1 MISPLKWQEPT
12 AYTKAKVERDGKG
25 VLVRILNGA
34 TYITLNREGIYF
46 KQGLRSGLRRW
57 YEVLYCQFL
66 TDTQNGVVYT
76 VLALYNDLGREFARY
91 ALGAEVTQAQITA
104 LLQQIGKDIREE
116 QVEQAEQQGEASPEP
131 PRPPLQP
138 EIPLVSTDVTLMPT
152 QFSAL
157 VHQEMEEWAV
167 QQGFQ
172 KKSAG
177 TLAWIR
183 QEGEEYLQFW
193 IRISPLGTN
202 LFAGSSFQVLLQ
214 RSTSPQTNSQLSE
227 GTRQRL
233 TESLNAE
240 ELEQVR
246 ALQNEVITCLP
257 VPPPDF
263 GQPKVHESL
272 LAYLKEQFQPIE
284 AGYTPQ
290 SDIWFRYRTQQD
302 VRLWMEML
310 REWLSRIW

>member
-1 MISPLKWQEPT
+1 M
-12 AYTKAKVERDGKG
+12 
-25 VLVRILNGA
+25 
-34 TYITLNREGIYF
+34 
-46 KQGLRSGLRRW
+46 
-57 YEVLYCQFL
+57 
-66 TDTQNGVVYT
+66 
-76 VLALYNDLGREFARY
+76 
-91 ALGAEVTQAQITA
+91 
-104 LLQQIGKDIREE
+104 
-116 QVEQAEQQGEASPEP
+116 QVEQAEEQEEASPEP
-131 PRPPLQP
+131 IRPQPQP
-138 EIPLVSTDVTLMPT
+138 EMSVIPTDTTLLPT

-157 VHQEMEEWAV
+157 VHQEIEEWAV

-172 KKSAG
+172 KKSVG

-214 RSTSPQTNSQLSE
+214 RSISPQTNSQLSE

-233 TESLNAE
+233 TESLNTE
-240 ELEQVR
+240 ELERVC
-246 ALQNEVITCLP
+246 ALQNEVISCLP

-290 SDIWFRYRTQQD
+290 SDIWFRYRTQKD

-310 REWLSRIW
+310 RAWLPRIW